1 MSWQEELRK
10 LDEELASG
18 RLSADDYRVRRDQV
32 LSSAV
37 AHGEDPN
44 AAAETQQQQVSQP
57 QETPQPEQQTPDDE
71 GQSADSTQVIAPL
84 DPSAERTQTVP
95 PWQAQHAQ
103 QAQQMQQP
111 HQAPYAQQQ
120 PPMPQAGG
128 YQQGPASPAGG
139 FQQPGPASPAGGFQQ
154 PGPASPAGGFQQQ
167 GYPQQQQQFPP
178 QHQQPPQ
185 QPWNGGQPDQ
195 APPWGGGDFPPLG
208 PPGGPDW
215 GASQGPEGFED
226 GQRKSGKGKIFAI
239 IGAVVVLAGIA
250 VGAYLLWGT
259 GDDNADPR
267 NPPSSQQQNPP
278 ASSQPVEDPLPIG
291 EISGQPEEHSEV
303 KTFADVP
310 GLTYLNDQEVESY
323 ERADPGDTKFTVY
336 RDGQGATAVI
346 LLTKVGDKG
355 AASDEVSSLAGI
367 QTNNGAE
374 SVTEGVPDGVLV
386 TAFEDGAQYRA
397 HYLSGDVLV
406 RVEAVSENGLEAARA
421 YFDDAL
427 EAQLNVLPVDG

>member
-44 AAAETQQQQVSQP
+44 AAAETQQQQVSQQ
-57 QETPQPEQQTPDDE
+57 QETPQQEQSQDGE
-71 GQSADSTQVIAPL
+71 GQNADSTQVIAPL

-95 PWQAQHAQ
+95 PWQAQHVQ
-103 QAQQMQQP
+103 QGQQMQQP
-111 HQAPYAQQQ
+111 PQAPYGQQ

-154 PGPASPAGGFQQQ
+154 PGPASPSGGFQQQQ
-167 GYPQQQQQFPP
+167 GYPQQQQFPQQP
-178 QHQQPPQ
+178 QPPQ
-185 QPWNGGQPDQ
+185 QPWNAGQPDQ

-208 PPGGPDW
+208 PGGPDW
-215 GASQGPEGFED
+215 GAAQGPEGFED

-259 GDDNADPR
+259 GDDNADP
-267 NPPSSQQQNPP
+267 PPPGTSQQQNPP
-278 ASSQPVEDPLPIG
+278 PSSEPAEDPLPIG

-303 KTFADVP
+303 KTFDDVP

-323 ERADPGDTKFTVY
+323 ERTEPGDTKFTVY

-355 AASDEVSSLAGI
+355 AASDEVSSLATI
-367 QTNNGAE
+367 QTDNGAE
-374 SVTEGVPDGVLV
+374 SVTDGVPDGVLV

-427 EAQLNVLPVDG
+427 EAQLKVLPVDG